1 MSLIKT
7 LMGRRQFLAAGMAS
21 TCALTCK
28 KMMGFEA
35 SAEEKAAAAAAAA
48 PAGIK
53 AAVGNRCPHLLSPLR
68 IRNRVLKNRIVHS
81 QSPNFTMQGPENY
94 PTDALRNH
102 YLNLAKNA
110 AIVTMPTMFGSFP
123 KKYVTKADN
132 LEDYIYEAVFSW
144 QHIGNDK
151 WEDIPPVWNYIERMI
166 NDIHTEG
173 SLVNCSTR
181 PNSSGG
187 GGMGMNSGNSY
198 FVGPGEVS
206 GQNGI
211 VGMQKAQQALAKLQ
225 SGGGVGPAGAGG
237 AGNLGTPG
245 TGAAGGPGGP
255 GGGASRSVAEMV
267 KEAKECE
274 ALGYDVYQARSNNP
288 ELLKAIRDETN
299 LIIFSYISYAAFG
312 TSKAQAY
319 CGIRY
324 PNQATDEELE
334 KAVADV
340 RKLEGLADIV
350 FLRAGSEHPNSYCQ
364 DQEKPWSLAYTEAVK
379 KAGIKIIT
387 CAGAGFHN
395 PVQNDRFIAEGKTDM
410 VGMNTPL
417 FCEPDMVKKLAAG
430 HADDVLQCYMCQDC
444 HAISMVKG
452 PHIAMCDLNP
462 KWGTPAYK
470 LQSITPP
477 LNRKKVAVVGG
488 GPAGMKAAL
497 TAAERG
503 HKVTLY
509 EKTEALGGL
518 QKFSDYSQWRWNH
531 KVFKDYLV
539 HQVNKQG
546 VEVKLKTAAT
556 PEAIKAAGFDAVI
569 VATGAEVVPSKL
581 KGADARNVFDITS
594 CYSDKK
600 SLGEN
605 VVMIGAGKL
614 GTEAAIC
621 IAKDGHKITVLA
633 PGDEMIDAEDCGPH
647 NVGVQERIYKNHPNF
662 KYFMNTKV
670 TDISGGKVTYT
681 DKDGAAQSIQ
691 ADSIV
696 FSNELKPRVDEA
708 AKFIGSA
715 DQVLL
720 VGDCTGAAGRIH
732 KTIRNAFF
740 VASQV

>member
-28 KMMGFEA
+28 KLMGMEA
-35 SAEEKAAAAAAAA
+35 SAEEKAAAAAAVA

-53 AAVGNRCPHLLSPLR
+53 AAVANRCPHLLSPLR

-123 KKYVTKADN
+123 KKYVTKAEN
-132 LEDYIYEAVFSW
+132 LEDYLYEAVYSF

-151 WEDIPPVWNYIERMI
+151 WEDIPPVWNYVERMI

-173 SLVNCSTR
+173 SMVNCSTI
-181 PNSSGG
+181 PNSTAGG
-187 GGMGMNSGNSY
+187 KGDSY
-198 FVGPGEVS
+198 SVGPGEVS
-206 GQNGI
+206 GQNNI
-211 VGMQKAQQALAKLQ
+211 VGMQKAQQALQKLK
-225 SGGGVGPAGAGG
+225 SGGSVGPAGAGG

-245 TGAAGGPGGP
+245 GGP
-255 GGGASRSVAEMV
+255 GGGASRSVAEIV
-267 KEAKECE
+267 KEAKEMA
-274 ALGYDVYQARSNNP
+274 ALGYDVYQPRSTNR
-288 ELLKAIRDETN
+288 EALQAIRNETN
-299 LIIFSYISYAAFG
+299 LIIFSYVSYAAFG
-312 TSKAQAY
+312 TGKSQSY

-324 PNQATDEELE
+324 PNQATDQELE
-334 KAVADV
+334 KGVADV
-340 RKLEGLADIV
+340 QKLEGLADIV
-350 FLRAGSEHPNSYCQ
+350 FLRAGSEHPNSFTQ
-364 DQEKPWSLAYTEAVK
+364 DQDKPWSLAYAEAVK

-387 CAGAGFHN
+387 CVGAGFHN
-395 PVQNDRFIAEGKTDM
+395 PVQNDKFIAEGKTDM

-417 FCEPDMVKKLAAG
+417 FVEPDMVKKLAAG

-470 LQSITPP
+470 LASITPP
-477 LNRKKVAVVGG
+477 LTKKKVAVIGG
-488 GPAGMKAAL
+488 GPAGMKAAI

-509 EKTEALGGL
+509 EKGEALGGL
-518 QKFSDYSQWRWNH
+518 QRFSDYSKWRWNH

-556 PEAIKAAGFDAVI
+556 PEMIKAGAFDAVI
-569 VATGAEVVPSKL
+569 VATGAEIMPPTV
-581 KGADARNVFDITS
+581 KGADAKNVFDIMT
-594 CYSDKK
+594 CYSNAKA
-600 SLGEN
+600 LGEN
-605 VVMIGAGKL
+605 VVMIGAGKI
-614 GTEAAIC
+614 GTEAAVC
-621 IAKDGHKITVLA
+621 VVKDGHKITVLA
-633 PGDEMIDAEDCGPH
+633 PGDEMIDIEDCGPH
-647 NVGVQERIYKNHPNF
+647 NVGNQERIYKNHPDF

-670 TDISGGKVTYT
+670 TDITGGKVTYT
-681 DKDGAAQSIQ
+681 DKDGAVQSIQ

-696 FSNELKPRVDEA
+696 FSNELKPRMDEA

-720 VGDCTGAAGRIH
+720 VGDCTGTAGRIH

>member
-53 AAVGNRCPHLLSPLR
+53 AAVGNKCPHLLSPLR
-68 IRNRVLKNRIVHS
+68 VRNRVLKNRIVHS

-94 PTDALRNH
+94 PTETLRNH
-102 YLNLAKNA
+102 YLNMAKNA

-123 KKYVTKADN
+123 KKYVSKADN
-132 LEDYIYEAVFSW
+132 LEDYIYEAVYSW

-151 WEDIPPVWNYIERMI
+151 WEDIPPVWNYVERMI

-173 SLVNCSTR
+173 SLVNCSTI
-181 PNSSGG
+181 PNSTRSGG
-187 GGMGMNSGNSY
+187 GSNGYS
-198 FVGPGEVS
+198 VGPGEVS
-206 GQNGI
+206 GQNNI
-211 VGMQKAQQALAKLQ
+211 VGMQKAQQALQKLQ

-245 TGAAGGPGGP
+245 SAPGAAPGGGPGGP
-255 GGGASRSVAEMV
+255 GGGASRSVAEIV
-267 KEAKECE
+267 KEAKELE
-274 ALGYDVYQARSNNP
+274 ALGYDVYQSRTTNREAL
-288 ELLKAIRDETN
+288 EAIRNETN
-299 LIIFSYISYAAFG
+299 LIIFSYLSYAAFG
-312 TSKAQAY
+312 TGKSQASV
-319 CGIRY
+319 GIRY

-334 KAVADV
+334 KGVADV
-340 RKLEGLADIV
+340 QKLEGLADIV
-350 FLRAGSEHPNSYCQ
+350 FLRAGSEHPNSFTQ
-364 DQEKPWSLAYTEAVK
+364 DQEKPWSLAYAEAVK

-387 CAGAGFHN
+387 CTGAGFHN
-395 PVQNDRFIAEGKTDM
+395 PVQNDRFIAEGRTDM
-410 VGMNTPL
+410 VGMNTPI

-444 HAISMVKG
+444 HAISMLKG

-470 LQSITPP
+470 LASITPP
-477 LNRKKVAVVGG
+477 LTKKKVAVVGG

-497 TAAERG
+497 VAAERG
-503 HKVTLY
+503 HKVTVY
-509 EKTEALGGL
+509 EKSDALGGL

-556 PEAIKAAGFDAVI
+556 PEMIKAAGFDAVI
-569 VATGAEVVPSKL
+569 VATGSEIVPPTT
-581 KGADARNVFDITS
+581 KGANTFDLMT
-594 CYSDKK
+594 CYSNKK
-600 SLGEN
+600 ALGEN

-614 GTEAAIC
+614 GTEAAIG
-621 IAKDGHKITVLA
+621 IVKDGHKITVLA
-633 PGDEMIDAEDCGPH
+633 PGDEMIEAEDCGPH
-647 NVGVQERIYKNHPNF
+647 NVGNQERIYKNHPNF

-670 TDISGGKVTYT
+670 TDITGGKITYT
-681 DKDGAAQSIQ
+681 DKDGATQTIQ

-696 FSNELKPRVDEA
+696 FSAEPKPRMDEA
-708 AKFIGSA
+708 TKFIGSA

-720 VGDCTGAAGRIH
+720 VGDCTGTAGRIH
-732 KTIRNAFF
+732 KTIRNAFY

>member
-1 MSLIKT
+1 MSLIRT

-68 IRNRVLKNRIVHS
+68 IRDRVLKNRIVHS
-81 QSPNFTMQGPENY
+81 QSSNQTLQGPENY
-94 PTDALRNH
+94 PTETFRNH

-110 AIVTMPTMFGSFP
+110 AIVTMPTMFGSTHR
-123 KKYVTKADN
+123 KYVTKTEG
-132 LEDYIYEAVFSW
+132 LEDYVYEAVYSW
-144 QHIGNDK
+144 QHIGMGK
-151 WEDIPPVWNYIERMI
+151 WDDIPPVWNYIERMI
-166 NDIHTEG
+166 NDIHTEN
-173 SLVNCSTR
+173 SLVNCSTI
-181 PNSSGG
+181 PNSTVNAENEG
-187 GGMGMNSGNSY
+187 Y

-206 GQNGI
+206 GQNNMA
-211 VGMQKAQQALAKLQ
+211 GMQKAQQALAKMQ
-225 SGGGVGPAGAGG
+225 
-237 AGNLGTPG
+237 GNSAF
-245 TGAAGGPGGP
+245 AAGFSAPSMT
-255 GGGASRSVAEMV
+255 ARSVAEIV
-267 KEAKECE
+267 KEAKEYE
-274 ALGYDVYQARSNNP
+274 ALGYDVYQPRSLNQGGSQALNR
-288 ELLKAIRDETN
+288 EAFQAIRNETN
-299 LIIFSYISYAAFG
+299 LIIMAYLSYAAFG
-312 TSKAQAY
+312 TGKSQSY
-319 CGIRY
+319 VGIRY

-364 DQEKPWSLAYTEAVK
+364 DQEKPWSLAYAEAVK

-387 CAGAGFHN
+387 CAGAGFHD

-417 FCEPDMVKKLAAG
+417 FCEPEMVKKLAAG

-470 LQSITPP
+470 LASITPP
-477 LNRKKVAVVGG
+477 LTRKKVAVVGG

-497 TAAERG
+497 VAAERG

-509 EKTEALGGL
+509 EKADALGGL

-531 KVFKDYLV
+531 KVFKDYLI

-556 PEAIKAAGFDAVI
+556 PEMIKAAGFDAVL
-569 VATGAEVVPSKL
+569 VATGAELVPPAT
-581 KGADARNVFDITS
+581 KGANVFDLTT
-594 CYSDKK
+594 CYTNKK
-600 SLGEN
+600 ALGEN

-621 IAKDGHKITVLA
+621 IVKDGHKITVLA
-633 PGDEMIDAEDCGPH
+633 PGDEMIDLEDCGPH
-647 NVGVQERIYKNHPNF
+647 NVGNQERIYKNHPNF
-662 KYFMNTKV
+662 KYFMNTTV
-670 TDISGGKVTYT
+670 TDISGGKVTYK
-681 DKDGAAQSIQ
+681 DKDGAAQTIQ

-696 FSNELKPRVDEA
+696 FSSEPKPKMDEA

-720 VGDCTGAAGRIH
+720 VGDCTGTAGRIH

>member
-81 QSPNFTMQGPENY
+81 QSSNQTMQGPENY
-94 PTDALRNH
+94 PTETFRNH

-110 AIVTMPTMFGSFP
+110 AIVTMPTMFGSTP
-123 KKYVTKADN
+123 RKYVTKAEG
-132 LEDYIYEAVFSW
+132 LEDYIYEAVYSW
-144 QHIGNDK
+144 QHIGMGK
-151 WEDIPPVWNYIERMI
+151 WDDIPPVWSYVERMI
-166 NDIHTEG
+166 NDIHTEN
-173 SLVNCSTR
+173 SLVNCSTI
-181 PNSSGG
+181 PNSTVDGG
-187 GGMGMNSGNSY
+187 NNGYSL
-198 FVGPGEVS
+198 GPGEVS

-211 VGMQKAQQALAKLQ
+211 VGMQKAQQALAKMQ
-225 SGGGVGPAGAGG
+225 GGNANGMPAGPGIGNASGGP
-237 AGNLGTPG
+237 
-245 TGAAGGPGGP
+245 
-255 GGGASRSVAEMV
+255 SRSVADIV
-267 KEAKECE
+267 KDAKEYE
-274 ALGYDVYQARSNNP
+274 AMGYDVYQPRSLNL
-288 ELLKAIRDETN
+288 EALKAIRNETN
-299 LIIFSYISYAAFG
+299 LIILAYLSYAAFG
-312 TSKAQAY
+312 TGKSQSY
-319 CGIRY
+319 VGIRY

-334 KAVADV
+334 KGVADV
-340 RKLEGLADIV
+340 QKLEGLADIV
-350 FLRAGSEHPNSYCQ
+350 FLRAGSEHPNSFCQ
-364 DQEKPWSLAYTEAVK
+364 DQEKPWSLAYAEAVK
-379 KAGIKIIT
+379 KAGLKIIT
-387 CAGAGFHN
+387 CTGAGFHN

-417 FCEPDMVKKLAAG
+417 FCEPDMAKKLAAG

-470 LQSITPP
+470 LASITPP
-477 LNRKKVAVVGG
+477 LAKKKVAVVGG
-488 GPAGMKAAL
+488 GPAGMKAAI

-509 EKTEALGGL
+509 EKGDALGGL
-518 QKFSDYSQWRWNH
+518 QRFSDYSQWRWNH

-546 VEVKLKTAAT
+546 VEVRLKTAAT
-556 PEAIKAAGFDAVI
+556 PEMIKAAGFDAVL
-569 VATGAEVVPSKL
+569 VATGAEVVPPAT
-581 KGADARNVFDITS
+581 KGANVFDIMT
-594 CYSDKK
+594 CYSNKK
-600 SLGEN
+600 ALGEN

-614 GTEAAIC
+614 GTEAAVGIV
-621 IAKDGHKITVLA
+621 KDGHKITVLA
-633 PGDEMIDAEDCGPH
+633 PGDEMIEIEDCGPH
-647 NVGVQERIYKNHPNF
+647 NVGNQERIYKNHPNF

-670 TDISGGKVTYT
+670 TDIAGGKVTYT
-681 DKDGAAQSIQ
+681 DKDGAVQSIQ

-696 FSNELKPRVDEA
+696 FSSEPKPRMDEA

-720 VGDCTGAAGRIH
+720 VGDCTGAGGRIH

-740 VASQV
+740 VASEV